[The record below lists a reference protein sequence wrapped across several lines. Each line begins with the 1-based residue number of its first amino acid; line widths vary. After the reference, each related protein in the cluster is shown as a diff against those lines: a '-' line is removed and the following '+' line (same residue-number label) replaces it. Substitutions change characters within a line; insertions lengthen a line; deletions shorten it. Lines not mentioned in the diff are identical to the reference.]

1 MGLGIE
7 VKEIRPLPF
16 QVQAL
21 RPCEHGRGLEA
32 LPSGGSGNRTKKH
45 EIDSTRM
52 SFFFSHVKFPYC
64 IFFKIFIKKNY
75 LTASSLCCN
84 VQDRLLGRV
93 GLAAPRLVGS

>member
-16 QVQAL
+16 RAQAL
-21 RPCEHGRGLEA
+21 SPCEHGRGLEA

-52 SFFFSHVKFPYC
+52 SFIFSPCKLSILYIYFY
-64 IFFKIFIKKNY
+64 FY
-75 LTASSLCCN
+75 
-84 VQDRLLGRV
+84 
-93 GLAAPRLVGS
+93 